1 MELIPINESK
11 IKIMLNESDMKAYNI
26 GDEADCANRET
37 RIAIR
42 NILDRAKEQIGF
54 NTEGSEIF
62 VQLYT
67 SKNGGCEL
75 FVTKGSDSS
84 AERDKVHTEHQKPI
98 RKRAK
103 RDLSVDEYDKEC
115 LALSV
120 RDKLL
125 PSNKDKQQIKMVFSF
140 ESLDNLCAASKR
152 ISKLPKQY
160 ESAVYRGYGDDYYL
174 LLTSLDL
181 SAYSRLDPIALISEY
196 GKRERGDIFS
206 MYLGEHCKKICESGA
221 IETFSRL

>member
-11 IKIMLNESDMKAYNI
+11 IKIMLNESDMKAYKI

-42 NILDRAKEQIGF
+42 HILDRAKEQIGF
-54 NTEGSEIF
+54 NTEGVEIF

-75 FVTKGSDSS
+75 FVTKGSDSPTDR
-84 AERDKVHTEHQKPI
+84 EKLHTEHQRPSKKRI
-98 RKRAK
+98 R
-103 RDLSVDEYDKEC
+103 RDALQDEYDKEC

-120 RDKLL
+120 RDKPLQ
-125 PSNKDKQQIKMVFSF
+125 SIDSKRQVKMIFSF

-181 SAYSRLDPIALISEY
+181 SAYSRLDPIAIISEY
-196 GKRERGDIFS
+196 GKRERGDVFS
-206 MYLGEHCKKICESGA
+206 IYLDEHCLKICESGA
-221 IETFSRL
+221 IEAFSKL